1 MHCDAYDSRSFALL
15 PRQRGPVNT
24 APPKTEAEHAPMSL
38 GDAMA
43 KAQSQPAQKG
53 SKVWRWVGIAASF
66 ALLAVAVFV
75 LFRTIRNLDPDD
87 VRRGFAKAS
96 WEQIGLAVGFTAL
109 SYVLLTFYD
118 VLALKQLR
126 AHFIRYR
133 TAAFAS
139 FTSYAISFTLGFP
152 LLTAGAVRFWVYAPR
167 GLSAQKIASL
177 TLIAAVTFWLGMG
190 LVIGISLIF
199 DPEAISAINQLSVN
213 VNRLIGLAIIAG
225 AIAYVAWVAAR
236 RRQIRFQGF
245 RLSLPNWRVTL
256 GQMGLGVAD
265 VCAGGAVLYFLL
277 PNGHDHAFE
286 AVLAVYVFAHMLGVA
301 SHVPGG
307 LGAFEATILLALS
320 GGNVTQGALL
330 TTLLLYRIV
339 YYLIPFALAV
349 AMLGLG
355 EVLRRARDMR
365 GVEAEDDDDD
375 AKPSGA

>member
-1 MHCDAYDSRSFALL
+1 L
-15 PRQRGPVNT
+15 PRQPEIVTSTPSPNEPEQTGL
-24 APPKTEAEHAPMSL
+24 SL

-43 KAQSQPAQKG
+43 QAQSQAQPKRSG
-53 SKVWRWVGIAASF
+53 LWRWVGIGAS
-66 ALLAVAVFV
+66 LLLLCIAIFV
-75 LFRTIRNLDPDD
+75 LARTIRNLDPEDL
-87 VRRGFAKAS
+87 RRGFAEAS

-109 SYVLLTFYD
+109 SYILLTFYD

-126 AHFIRYR
+126 ATFIKYR

-177 TLIAAVTFWLGMG
+177 TLIAAITFWLGMG

-199 DPEAISAINQLSVN
+199 DPAAISEINQLAIN

-225 AIAYVAWVAAR
+225 AIAYVSWVATR

-245 RLSLPNWRVTL
+245 KLSLPNWRVTL

-277 PNGHDHAFE
+277 PQGHGHAFE

-320 GGNVTQGALL
+320 GQGTSYGTLL
-330 TTLLLYRIV
+330 TTLLLYRVI

-355 EVLRRARDMR
+355 EVVRRARDMR
-365 GVEAEDDDDD
+365 GVEAEEDTDDDE
-375 AKPSGA
+375 KRSGA